1 MFGEPELSS
10 DTSIS
15 RSASYLY
22 LLAIVRDRALPAVP
36 TVLLATASKT
46 LRHIGATIDFA
57 IMASIY

>member
-22 LLAIVRDRALPAVP
+22 LLAIVRDRALPAVA
-36 TVLLATASKT
+36 TFLLATASRK
-46 LRHIGATIDFA
+46 LRHVGTTLDFA